1 MASYFLLVIMILF
14 SFSASAHE
22 GGKEGGHAAS
32 GASRTVNI
40 FVSYKKKKAVMTVV
54 SQLIWKFFFEAAVS
68 AQSLLLSVCVC
79 VCCVLLSWL

>member
-40 FVSYKKKKAVMTVV
+40 FVSYKKKKGRDDR
-54 SQLIWKFFFEAAVS
+54 
-68 AQSLLLSVCVC
+68 CVTANME
-79 VCCVLLSWL
+79 VFL